1 MLNKSQH
8 SLEDVTL
15 QERVIEV
22 RRVARVV
29 AGGKRLRFRVIV
41 IVGNGEGKVGV
52 GIGKA
57 QEVPS
62 AVRKAVEKA
71 KKNLID
77 VPMRGDTIPVFVQSK
92 FGSSNVILRPAVPG
106 TGIIAGTTVRAIL
119 ELAGYKD
126 VLTKVIG
133 STNALNTVLAT
144 IKGLQEINNSILLS
158 KMRKGVVSND

>member
-8 SLEDVTL
+8 PLEDVTL

-52 GIGKA
+52 GVGKA

-92 FGSSNVILRPAVPG
+92 FGSSSVILRPAVPG

-158 KMRKGVVSND
+158 KMRKGVISND

>member
-41 IVGNGEGKVGV
+41 IVGNGDGKVGI

-71 KKNLID
+71 KKNLMD
-77 VPMRGDTIPVFVQSK
+77 VPMRGQTIPVFIQSR

-106 TGIIAGTTVRAIL
+106 TGIIAGATVRAIL

-133 STNALNTVLAT
+133 STNALNTVMAT
-144 IKGLQEINNSILLS
+144 IKGLEEINTSILFS
-158 KMRKGVVSND
+158 KMRRGVAINE

>member
-1 MLNKSQH
+1 MSNRLQH
-8 SLEDVTL
+8 SLEDVAL

-22 RRVARVV
+22 KRVARVV
-29 AGGKRLRFRVIV
+29 AGGKRLRFRAVV
-41 IVGNGEGKVGV
+41 VVGNGQGKVGIGV
-52 GIGKA
+52 GKA

-77 VPMRGDTIPVFVQSK
+77 VPMRGDTIPVFIQSR
-92 FGSSNVILRPAVPG
+92 FGASSVILRPAVPG

-133 STNALNTVLAT
+133 STNTLNTVLAT
-144 IKGLQEINNSILLS
+144 INGLQDINNSILLS
-158 KMRKGVVSND
+158 KMRKGVTSNE

>member
-41 IVGNGEGKVGV
+41 IVGNGDGKVGI

-71 KKNLID
+71 KKNLMD
-77 VPMRGDTIPVFVQSK
+77 VPMRGQTIPVFIQSR

-106 TGIIAGTTVRAIL
+106 TGIIAGATVRAIL

-133 STNALNTVLAT
+133 STNALNTVMAT
-144 IKGLQEINNSILLS
+144 IKGLEDINTSILFS
-158 KMRKGVVSND
+158 KMRRGVAINE